1 MAKAPKEPKQ
11 HELKIRGWQPWP
23 FLLINLGWIV
33 LLFVT
38 AFGLASDWN
47 WLARIHDPF
56 GGVVPF
62 VVPWAGALGG
72 IAISLVGIADHQM
85 DWNPARY
92 AYWHLVRPLLGLLFG
107 TVAVLVIVLLLN
119 TVKVTE
125 KQGHYTPSGAAV
137 LAVISF
143 IVGYREA
150 TFRSLVTRVVGV
162 VLGPSGADA
171 AAATL
176 ALVPSDINFGS
187 VAKEHSQKF
196 TTHLFNASSDTV
208 HVDST
213 SVTVDLPSVTI
224 TPFDA
229 TDLAPN
235 DSLAIELTWAP
246 TTATTLSGSVQVRA
260 ANLAI
265 SARLRGTSH

>member
-11 HELKIRGWQPWP
+11 RDLKIRGWQPWP
-23 FLLINLGWIV
+23 FLLINLGWFV

-38 AFGLASDWN
+38 AFGLASDWK

-150 TFRSLVTRVVGV
+150 TFRSLVTRVVDV

-187 VAKEHSQKF
+187 VAKDHS
-196 TTHLFNASSDTV
+196 AEV
-208 HVDST
+208 H
-213 SVTVDLPSVTI
+213 
-224 TPFDA
+224 DA
-229 TDLAPN
+229 P
-235 DSLAIELTWAP
+235 
-246 TTATTLSGSVQVRA
+246 VQREQ
-260 ANLAI
+260 
-265 SARLRGTSH
+265 